1 MAEGSR
7 HVSLGKAGLHLM
19 DDMHFQIQEFSVDGV
34 LRWRVKMILQS
45 IKLGFRNVLVEQ
57 RDSAGLQVA
66 LLLSLVRLLG
76 VELVEESITL
86 LVELQ
91 GLLGVNLLVV
101 EVESDI

>member
-1 MAEGSR
+1 
-7 HVSLGKAGLHLM
+7 
-19 DDMHFQIQEFSVDGV
+19 
-34 LRWRVKMILQS
+34 
-45 IKLGFRNVLVEQ
+45 VLVEQ